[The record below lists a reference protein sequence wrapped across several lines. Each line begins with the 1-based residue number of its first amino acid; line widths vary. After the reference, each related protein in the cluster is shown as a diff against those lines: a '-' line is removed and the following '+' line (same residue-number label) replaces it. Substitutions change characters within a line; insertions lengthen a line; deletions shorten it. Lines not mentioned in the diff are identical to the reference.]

1 MSYLAV
7 FKRVLPFFLTFS
19 AGLLIASI
27 FVPITAPNF
36 NSGFNRRAKM
46 REYRQLKLEVE
57 QLRNEN
63 CRMERE
69 LQELRE
75 AHAEQMSPNCDSVP
89 AFDLPVPPPAPP
101 APGAPRTVR

>member
-27 FVPITAPNF
+27 FVQITAPNF

-57 QLRNEN
+57 QLRSEK
-63 CRMERE
+63 CRMRRE
-69 LQELRE
+69 LQELRQ
-75 AHAEQMSPNCDSVP
+75 AQAEQMSPNWDSVP
-89 AFDLPVPPPAPP
+89 AFDLPVPPPPP
-101 APGAPRTVR
+101 APSVPRTVR